1 MAKKLAKKQDGGQSS
16 ANTRYG
22 KTNAFGKVKSIS
34 SDEYKDKEL
43 NYLNKKKPNIQQS
56 QGKLDGKTSEY
67 TNISPRKNS
76 NRSVFKVTTKDTMK
90 KGGSVKRKK

>member
-1 MAKKLAKKQDGGQSS
+1 MAKKLIKKQDGGQSS

-43 NYLNKKKPNIQQS
+43 KYLNKKKPNIQQS
-56 QGKLDGKTSEY
+56 QGKLDGKASEY

-76 NRSVFKVTTKDTMK
+76 TRNIFKVTTKSTMK
-90 KGGSVKRKK
+90 KGGAIKKK